1 MLMCDYLVPIWRL
14 EGASLEAAREF
25 IKNLVAGYREEHHF
39 DGTQLELMPGLIG
52 IREIIIY
59 TVTKR
64 DPEKWDRSIPRRH
77 GTNAEFVAWMEDR
90 WSNGRTDYGLDLGGI

>member
-1 MLMCDYLVPIWRL
+1 MIPWETLTTAKAP
-14 EGASLEAAREF
+14 
-25 IKNLVAGYREEHHF
+25 

-64 DPEKWDRSIPRRH
+64 DPEKWDRAIPRRH